1 MQEVNCVELKGTIRS
16 ELKYDHQDYYGTK
29 FYYTKLVAKRLSEF
43 EDTIPILISDD
54 LLESKEIKIE
64 DYSNY
69 SKDHIDEILEKNKL
83 FVTLKE
89 YKESLKG
96 KCQECTYK
104 MICGGCRATALALK
118 KSLLEEDPLCLL

>member
-29 FYYTKLVAKRLSEF
+29 FYYTKLVAKRLSGF

-64 DYSNY
+64 DLQANMLVYR
-69 SKDHIDEILEKNKL
+69 KIQINKY
-83 FVTLKE
+83 F
-89 YKESLKG
+89 
-96 KCQECTYK
+96 
-104 MICGGCRATALALK
+104 GCIWIK
-118 KSLLEEDPLCLL
+118 